1 MWTKWQIRCRK
12 VFGRHGRKSSSQ
24 SLTPEP
30 AKNVAESLPRRFV
43 SLPRGPTVPPPS
55 PAALPLNAV
64 RLLPHPE
71 TLPLATAPGKLA
83 DYAISHNRHF
93 KFHSSR
99 SLLEQTAASIL
110 LKLNGDPKATPPV
123 PPDVLPGM
131 DAAKIAALQQAAAD
145 YQGVKG
151 DQTGAQSGA
160 STARHQ
166 LELAMNGIVAQRR
179 EIQFAA
185 DADWPHEDP
194 ANAAIRV
201 EFQLPADH
209 VMK

>member
-1 MWTKWQIRCRK
+1 VDALDADIQAARK
-12 VFGRHGRKSSSQ
+12 LAGQAVQGTDSKHVITGDEEKFKQ
-24 SLTPEP
+24 ALI
-30 AKNVAESLPRRFV
+30 AKIQEVQKRARQKYD
-43 SLPRGPTVPPPS
+43 
-55 PAALPLNAV
+55 
-64 RLLPHPE
+64 
-71 TLPLATAPGKLA
+71 ATAPAKLA

-93 KFHSSR
+93 KFHSNR

-110 LKLNGDPKATPPV
+110 LKLTGDPKATPPV

-166 LELAMNGIVAQRR
+166 LELVMNGIVAQRR